1 MCTPN
6 TLFYSDKALFDEL
19 YFPKCLSGDKQGE
32 TRGITCLNRPAS
44 NQPPY
49 YASDD
54 TTPGDLDPAP
64 PELPNRRHTLQP
76 DRVDAA
82 PPDNSE
88 KPAEQHAPPPVTD
101 PVPAPPE
108 PRWSARLRKTTT
120 RPDNVYGQRHPT
132 EISRDIEQTCTWR
145 HLVENQPGKIGRA
158 SCRERV

>member
-1 MCTPN
+1 MKADTFMRTPN

-32 TRGITCLNRPAS
+32 TRGTTCLNRPAS

-49 YASDD
+49 NASDD
-54 TTPGDLDPAP
+54 TTPGDLDLAP
-64 PELPNRRHTLQP
+64 PEPPKRRCALQP

-88 KPAEQHAPPPVTD
+88 KPAEQHALPPVTD
-101 PVPAPPE
+101 PVPAPSE
-108 PRWSARLRKTTT
+108 PRRSARLRKTTT

-132 EISRDIEQTCTWR
+132 EISRDIERTCTWR
-145 HLVENQPGKIGRA
+145 RLVENQPG
-158 SCRERV
+158 SS